1 MKSNKGFT
9 LIETLAMLVVL
20 TIVGIVTI
28 KYVGN
33 TLSVG
38 KNEAYDIMKN
48 NIVSSS
54 YDYLRECNNGI
65 LSCDLDW
72 NNEKN
77 EIYLKN
83 SLPSNDIELDELII
97 NIMKKRIFT
106 SDNQFEGT
114 ALRQLLQMKN
124 IKKKVINL
132 FNGEYPKMRQI
143 FKELGD
149 QVEIHEILILEI
161 HSW

>member
-72 NNEKN
+72 NNESTSFYVEQLKDSGYFKN
-77 EIYLKN
+77 LDSPIDNKYLGFCLKIHAIRN
-83 SLPSNDIELDELII
+83 NGNIDISLVDDC
-97 NIMKKRIFT
+97 
-106 SDNQFEGT
+106 
-114 ALRQLLQMKN
+114 
-124 IKKKVINL
+124 
-132 FNGEYPKMRQI
+132 Y
-143 FKELGD
+143 
-149 QVEIHEILILEI
+149 
-161 HSW
+161 